1 VGERLWKRGPESTGE
16 NPVERGLSIFN
27 SKMKLVQ
34 ELFLVGEISK
44 ERARGNARALGDF
57 SL

>member
-44 ERARGNARALGDF
+44 ERARGNARA
-57 SL
+57 